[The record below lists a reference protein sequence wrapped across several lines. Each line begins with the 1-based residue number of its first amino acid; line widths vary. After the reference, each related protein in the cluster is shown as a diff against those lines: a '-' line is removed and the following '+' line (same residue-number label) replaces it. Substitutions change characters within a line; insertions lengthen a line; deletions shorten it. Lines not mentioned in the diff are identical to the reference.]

1 MAGWRLAK
9 GWTDDQMSVIGGFYE
24 LLLFSGCLPSAW
36 ASHSQ
41 THRFEKVKAGKW
53 GNTGWIL
60 PMSHWRRKSWGISKG
75 LCVPQ
80 VCVGPV
86 LNVFFFWFCLQLW
99 FLIPKPSLPGLLFS
113 PLTAH
118 CSEITPHGVEQ
129 FKDNR
134 GTRLI
139 IPPLLLSPAQMAKVS
154 LLLKNKIKHRATHTR
169 KALARETDTKQRKKK
184 GLGCKLQI
192 STINH
197 SAVKKCTC
205 VGTCTLLA
213 GLKKPP
219 EYNLQGS
226 LDK

>member
-1 MAGWRLAK
+1 MGKHRLDFAHVSLEK
-9 GWTDDQMSVIGGFYE
+9 EIMGYQQGA
-24 LLLFSGCLPSAW
+24 LCPS
-36 ASHSQ
+36 
-41 THRFEKVKAGKW
+41 
-53 GNTGWIL
+53 
-60 PMSHWRRKSWGISKG
+60 G
-75 LCVPQ
+75 LCGASPE
-80 VCVGPV
+80 CV
-86 LNVFFFWFCLQLW
+86 FSSCLQLW

-139 IPPLLLSPAQMAKVS
+139 IPPLFLPSAQMAKVS

>member
-1 MAGWRLAK
+1 
-9 GWTDDQMSVIGGFYE
+9 MSVIGGFYE
-24 LLLFSGCLPSAW
+24 LLLFSGGLPSAW

-41 THRFEKVKAGKW
+41 THRFEKVKAEKW

-60 PMSHWRRKSWGISKG
+60 PMSHWRGKVVGYQQGALCPSG
-75 LCVPQ
+75 LCGTSPE
-80 VCVGPV
+80 CV
-86 LNVFFFWFCLQLW
+86 FFWFCLQLW

-154 LLLKNKIKHRATHTR
+154 LLLKNRIKQSNTHKKSPSEGDR
-169 KALARETDTKQRKKK
+169 HKAKEKERVR
-184 GLGCKLQI
+184 LQAANKHHQ
-192 STINH
+192 S
-197 SAVKKCTC
+197 
-205 VGTCTLLA
+205 
-213 GLKKPP
+213 
-219 EYNLQGS
+219 
-226 LDK
+226 